1 MEFSERLKE
10 LRKKKGITQEELASS
25 IYVSR
30 SVIAKYESGAA
41 LPTNEN
47 VQKLASFFDVE
58 LSYFSDGD
66 SQMELVSKEERK
78 RNLVFKIISI
88 FGIIINSIYLIICGL
103 PIFSKTNYTCTS
115 TLGEICNFNSYKYL
129 SSFELANCVR
139 VDEYNS
145 IISGTLNNSNPIGII
160 TLIFCVIDLF
170 LFVLYLIRMK
180 NKKSSLLLESAAI
193 FLLITNIVLIVI
205 SISLV

>member
-10 LRKKKGITQEELASS
+10 LRKKKGITQEELANS

-30 SVIAKYESGAA
+30 SVIAKYESGVA

-47 VQKLASFFDVE
+47 IQKLASFFDVE

-66 SQMELVSKEERK
+66 SQIELVSKDEHK

-115 TLGEICNFNSYKYL
+115 TLGEICNFTNKYL

-145 IISGTLNNSNPIGII
+145 IISGTLNNHSSMGII
-160 TLIFCVIDLF
+160 TLIFCVVDLF